1 MNLLIIPI
9 LGRLNEEFTIFA
21 LFIYQMID
29 EKRLTT
35 EEKALKIN
43 LTSNIYG
50 CFAEIGAGQEVAANF
65 FKAGGSSGT
74 IAYTQSAYDMKVSDS
89 MYGEA
94 TRYVCEERLVT
105 MLDSE
110 YNNMKFRLPAKFE
123 ESRFFAFCNTVE
135 SLNYHKTNQGQG
147 WVGIRFQMEVGAE
160 PNDIILHI
168 KMHDNSHKAQQEAL
182 GILGVNLIHASFF
195 LTHDLDV
202 FLKGMVQRLP
212 RERMEIDM
220 LRVSGPAFDNV
231 DNRIIA
237 LNLVKLGITDAT
249 MFDLTGNVLQ
259 PATALYKQHV
269 LLMRGRFRPV
279 TKVHIDMIESGKKQ
293 FLKDKDVD
301 EKNLQ
306 VVFELTLKDLTA
318 DGKILDKDFVDRAEL
333 LSTLGYTV
341 MISNYLKHYKMV
353 DYLASIARGK
363 KMGVIVG
370 IYNLHTIFDERY
382 YDNLPGGLLE
392 AFGRG
397 FGHNVKL
404 LVYPATDVE
413 SGDVYKLNEFRI
425 PTHLKGLLQ
434 FMKDNNKMEAIE
446 DFDPKSLY
454 IMSDDV
460 LSKIKASASSW
471 EEDVPEQVVKAIKF
485 YELFGYKSEEKTLI
499 H

>member
-1 MNLLIIPI
+1 
-9 LGRLNEEFTIFA
+9 
-21 LFIYQMID
+21 MID

-89 MYGEA
+89 LYGAA
-94 TRYVCEERLVT
+94 TRYVCEERLDT
-105 MLDSE
+105 MLTSE
-110 YNNMKFRLPAKFE
+110 YNNMKLRLPSKYE

-147 WVGIRFQMEVGAE
+147 WVGIRFQDEIGAE
-160 PNDIILHI
+160 HNDIILHI

-182 GILGVNLIHASFF
+182 GILGVNLVYASFF
-195 LTHDLDV
+195 LTQNLDA
-202 FLKGMVQRLP
+202 FLKGMIQRLP

-220 LRVSGPAFDNV
+220 LRVSGPAFQNI

-259 PATALYKQHV
+259 PATALHKQHV

-279 TKVHIDMIESGKKQ
+279 TKVHIDMIEAGKKQ

-333 LSTLGYTV
+333 LGTLGYTV

-397 FGHNVKL
+397 FGHNIKL
-404 LVYPATDVE
+404 LIYPANDVE
-413 SGDVYKLNEFRI
+413 TGEVYKLDGFRI
-425 PTHLKGLLQ
+425 PNHLKGLLQ
-434 FMKDNNKMEAIE
+434 YMKDNNKMESI
-446 DFDPKSLY
+446 DNFDPRSLY

-460 LSKIKASASSW
+460 LSKIKASVSSW
-471 EEDVPEQVVKAIKF
+471 EDEVPEEVVKAIKF
-485 YELFGYKSEEKTLI
+485 YELFGYKSEEKI
-499 H
+499 AH